1 MPSFQRPESARLVD
15 FLDESGARSPSRL
28 SPVYETDTKVLN
40 ATSAT
45 EDTSLR
51 CLRKLQ
57 AIFSHCHLRT
67 SFPVISLESVVIPL
81 PPVVFPTCGRAHTMT
96 SECASLS
103 KRLTS
108 PANILE
114 GPMFCFEFVACLAHS
129 CVREAFTM
137 TSLSAVIYWSEL
149 VRVLIHFGS
158 ALHPARICL
167 SYTPKLPR
175 LPYIIITQRTKRAA
189 CLYVLPR

>member
-1 MPSFQRPESARLVD
+1 MPSLQRPELAQLVD
-15 FLDESGARSPSRL
+15 FLDRARALPLPSPA
-28 SPVYETDTKVLN
+28 YETDNKVPN
-40 ATSAT
+40 AASAT

-81 PPVVFPTCGRAHTMT
+81 PPVVFPMCGRAHTMT

-114 GPMFCFEFVACLAHS
+114 GPMLQVCFEFAACLRVHS
-129 CVREAFTM
+129 WVVA
-137 TSLSAVIYWSEL
+137 SLSALIYWSEL

-158 ALHPARICL
+158 ALHLARICL
-167 SYTPKLPR
+167 SYTPKIPSSSA
-175 LPYIIITQRTKRAA
+175 PHYHATN
-189 CLYVLPR
+189 